1 MLLVGAGA
9 TASGRLGRQPPQDV
23 VASGAAM
30 AVSVGGVLL
39 DGGGVA
45 LGCRRRRGGSF
56 IMQVGG
62 GGTFLQV
69 GGGSLL
75 FRVPAGGGGLVGA
88 ASWPWM
94 PPE

>member
-45 LGCRRRRGGSF
+45 LGCCQRRGSSF

-62 GGTFLQV
+62 GGTFLQR
-69 GGGSLL
+69 GGGPL
-75 FRVPAGGGGLVGA
+75 AG
-88 ASWPWM
+88 SCRSSC
-94 PPE
+94 